1 MLKNQL
7 QSELKDSMLAKDVV
21 KTSTLRMLL
30 SAINYY
36 EIQKAVPAGRQG
48 GAGYEATDEDVLSV
62 IGREVKQRNDSIEQ
76 FMIASREDLAAKEL
90 QEKAILEVYLPP
102 QMTEED
108 IRRIVSEAVKKTGA
122 TTPQDMGKVMGAL
135 MPQVKGKADGGLVSK
150 IVKESLSQTA

>member
-1 MLKNQL
+1 MLKQDL
-7 QSELKDSMLAKDVV
+7 QKQLKDSMLAKDTV

-36 EIQKAVPAGRQG
+36 EIQKG
-48 GAGYEATDEDVLSV
+48 GAGYEATDEDVLAV

-90 QEKAILEVYLPP
+90 KEKAILEVYLPE

-108 IRRIVSEAVKKTGA
+108 IRRIVEETIKQTGA
-122 TTPQDMGKVMGAL
+122 TSLQDIGKVMGVL
-135 MPQVKGKADGGLVSK
+135 IPKVKGKADGGLVSK
-150 IVKESLSQTA
+150 IVKESLSSTS

>member
-1 MLKNQL
+1 MLKKQL
-7 QSELKDSMLAKDVV
+7 QTELKDSMLAKDVV

-36 EIQKAVPAGRQG
+36 EIQKG

-76 FMIASREDLAAKEL
+76 FMTAAREDLAAKEL

-122 TTPQDMGKVMGAL
+122 STPQDMGKVMGVL

-150 IVKESLSQTA
+150 IVKESLSQTS